1 MRGTT
6 RPNLSVE
13 MTRATAGGL
22 TAGRGRTWH
31 RHAGAGARRTRVS
44 EMRLVAGGATERF
57 PGCRETARRH
67 THTSRQRRDH
77 GGPIRWSG

>member
-6 RPNLSVE
+6 RPNMSVE
-13 MTRATAGGL
+13 MTRVPAEGL

-31 RHAGAGARRTRVS
+31 RHAGSGARRTRVS

-57 PGCRETARRH
+57 PGCRETARQH
-67 THTSRQRRDH
+67 THTSTERRDL
-77 GGPIRWSG
+77 GGPVRCSG